1 MDTLNGHVMNLANS
15 IIGVSVLAMPY
26 CFKECGIIL
35 SIILLLISSIVSRL
49 TCHYLLKSAIIS
61 RRKTFEFLA
70 FHLFGSLGK
79 LAIEIGMIGFLL
91 GTCIAFF
98 VVMGDLGPLII
109 SEVTQAQITSTT
121 RTSILL
127 ALALFVVLPLGLL
140 RNIHSLN
147 SVSKA
152 TMVFYCCLVLR
163 IIIEAL
169 PQLFEDNW
177 YNKVNLWRPEGLLQ
191 CIPIF
196 SMALFCQT
204 QLFEI
209 YDVVP
214 NATLDKMNNLI
225 RHAVNFC
232 TGVYICVGLFGYIA
246 FVNKSFT
253 GNILLSFE
261 PGFISHVMKVG
272 FIFSIAFS
280 FPLVIFPCRASIYSC
295 LFKEGYSVHEGS
307 VNYIPEGKFKGLTL
321 LIVTIS
327 LTVGILIPNI
337 ELVLSLV
344 GSTIGVMICVLF
356 PVTAFICVSQKN
368 TNERLLAQFLLMVGV
383 FVMVVG
389 TYRNMQ
395 TVDSLRPQLEL
406 ITSKSLHEL
415 EQNQVNIEKSI
426 KKLPVTEKIEIKP
439 EIITSDEVVKEVRHE
454 PPQPV
459 EPVEEEPEK
468 KLIPQVPKKIKNM
481 LQQEQVKKSVEEIKP
496 ALVAR
501 DILNDTKNEQVDIE
515 AIKKEDKEELLLIEK
530 LETFK
535 EKEHTDEHKAL
546 IESIQKQNE
555 VQKEIVEQQKQLLE
569 VIKKQQETESEQK
582 LDEVKQEK
590 MKAVKQIEIIALKA
604 IEKISEGEDA
614 KKVVDGMKEGI
625 EKSKLINPDTKQN
638 VDNQIDHS
646 KKITMDKVPARIK
659 EKEQFEKNVQEVKIE
674 VQELSSQLNE
684 IDQNLKNKHGND
696 ISQQHLNTE
705 NKLEPKRNINKHN
718 DKKRNNEKPK
728 KLTKQNNSGKETES
742 LNPSKNGSLYLK
754 VGASDIKISD
764 DNNPA
769 KLLPL
774 PIAISNSNKKNDN
787 TVDGNGTKKDK
798 NKIVDNKQSSNEVQ
812 ALRRDILSI
821 STN

>member
-368 TNERLLAQFLLMVGV
+368 TNERLLAQFLLMVGI

-415 EQNQVNIEKSI
+415 ETNQVNIEKSI

-481 LQQEQVKKSVEEIKP
+481 LQQEKVKKSVEEIKP
-496 ALVAR
+496 ALVAK

-646 KKITMDKVPARIK
+646 KKMDKVPARIK
-659 EKEQFEKNVQEVKIE
+659 EKERFEKNVQEVKIE

-728 KLTKQNNSGKETES
+728 KLTKQNNSNKETES
-742 LNPSKNGSLYLK
+742 LNQSKNGSLYLK

-787 TVDGNGTKKDK
+787 TVDENGTKKDK

>member
-35 SIILLLISSIVSRL
+35 SVILLLLSSIVSRL

-79 LAIEIGMIGFLL
+79 FAIEIGMIGFLL
-91 GTCIAFF
+91 GTCVAFF

-121 RTSILL
+121 RTSILF

-169 PQLFEDNW
+169 PHLFEDNW

-232 TGVYICVGLFGYIA
+232 TGVYICVGLFGYVA

-295 LFKEGYSVHEGS
+295 LFKEGHSIHEGS

-327 LTVGILIPNI
+327 LTVGVLIPNI

-356 PVTAFICVSQKN
+356 PVTAFICISQKN
-368 TNERLLAQFLLMVGV
+368 TNERLLAQFLLMIGV

-389 TYRNMQ
+389 TYKNLQ
-395 TVDSLRPQLEL
+395 SVDSLQPQMEL
-406 ITSKSLHEL
+406 ITSKSLYGL
-415 EQNQVNIEKSI
+415 DPNQVNIEKSV
-426 KKLPVTEKIEIKP
+426 KKLPVTEKIEMKP
-439 EIITSDEVVKEVRHE
+439 EIITSDEVIKEVRHE
-454 PPQPV
+454 PPQPI
-459 EPVEEEPEK
+459 EPIEEEPK
-468 KLIPQVPKKIKNM
+468 KNVIPQVLEKVDNVLP
-481 LQQEQVKKSVEEIKP
+481 QEQVKKSVEKIKP
-496 ALVAR
+496 IVAR

-515 AIKKEDKEELLLIEK
+515 AIKKEDKEELLEK
-530 LETFK
+530 SEILK

-569 VIKKQQETESEQK
+569 VIKKHQETENEQG

-590 MKAVKQIEIIALKA
+590 MKAVKQIESIALKA

-614 KKVVDGMKEGI
+614 KKVLDDMKKGL
-625 EKSKLINPDTKQN
+625 EKSKLINKDTKEN
-638 VDNQIDHS
+638 VAYLNNPNEKIAMDEVNSQIE
-646 KKITMDKVPARIK
+646 
-659 EKEQFEKNVQEVKIE
+659 EKEQFEKNVREVKIE

-684 IDQNLKNKHGND
+684 MDKDLKNKYVND
-696 ISQQHLNTE
+696 ISQEALDIE
-705 NKLEPKRNINKHN
+705 KKLQPKHN
-718 DKKRNNEKPK
+718 QNKNNDEKDAGIQGKSK
-728 KLTKQNNSGKETES
+728 KLPKQNSLYKETES
-742 LNPSKNGSLYLK
+742 LNSSKNGSLYLK
-754 VGASDIKISD
+754 VGENDIKISD
-764 DNNPA
+764 DNNPS

-774 PIAISNSNKKNDN
+774 PIAISNVNKKINN
-787 TVDGNGTKKDK
+787 SSQSKETKK
-798 NKIVDNKQSSNEVQ
+798 NKSKTAENKRTIDEVQ

-821 STN
+821 